1 MMSVRSLTAVLER
14 AFNMRDGL
22 GREIDYMRIS
32 VIDSCNLNCYYCNP
46 CKNNEQCRAVNMLS
60 VKKVLCIVRAATRL
74 GITHFRL
81 TGGEPLL
88 HPQLDEMVSQIK
100 KLPGVSSVSL
110 TTNAVLLAHHT
121 KRLKE
126 AGIDSINVSLDTIDA
141 SEYEHITKK
150 PLLDKVEH
158 GIDAAI
164 ECGIRVKIN
173 VVLTPQTDVVALTRY
188 ASKKGTDIRFIE
200 MMPVGEGRTN
210 GVEPYEKV
218 IGTLSGVY
226 GQPCYV
232 NTEKSNEINSEFNK
246 YNKAQQ
252 TQIEQQAKE
261 STQTYMG
268 RKNTDNGPAEYY
280 IFPGLGIRVG
290 LIQAIHGKFCDSC
303 NRIRVTADGRFMPC
317 LGSSVTMDLLPDS
330 CDFTDDLTDDL
341 EKDSV
346 IAKALKAAIKA
357 KPKCHNFSDEEVLQ
371 PESVTYNTNKNNE
384 SENAVTYKKTTEIK
398 TTEIKAAGADAAR
411 NMSRIGG

>member
-1 MMSVRSLTAVLER
+1 
-14 AFNMRDGL
+14 MRDRF

-46 CKNNEQCRAVNMLS
+46 CDNNEHCRAVNMLS

-110 TTNAVLLAHHT
+110 TTNAVLLAQRT

-141 SEYEHITKK
+141 SEYECITQK
-150 PLLDKVEH
+150 PLLKEVEH

-173 VVLTPQTDVVALTRY
+173 AVLTPQTDVVALTRY
-188 ASKKGTDIRFIE
+188 AAKKGTDIRFIE
-200 MMPVGEGRTN
+200 MMPVGEGHTN
-210 GVEPYEKV
+210 GVEPYKKV
-218 IGTLSGVY
+218 IGTLSKLY
-226 GQPCYV
+226 GEPCRI
-232 NTEKSNEINSEFNK
+232 NTEKTKEINSGNDK
-246 YNKAQQ
+246 
-252 TQIEQQAKE
+252 
-261 STQTYMG
+261 
-268 RKNTDNGPAEYY
+268 RKNPDNGPAEYY
-280 IFPGLGIRVG
+280 IFPELGIRVG

-303 NRIRVTADGRFMPC
+303 NRIRVTADGRLMPC

-346 IAKALKAAIKA
+346 IAKALKAAINA

-371 PESVTYNTNKNNE
+371 PESVMYNTNKNNE
-384 SENAVTYKKTTEIK
+384 SENAVTYTKTTETK

>member
-1 MMSVRSLTAVLER
+1 MSARFLTVVLER
-14 AFNMRDGL
+14 AFNMRDGF

-46 CKNNEQCRAVNMLS
+46 CDNNEHCHALNILS
-60 VKKVLCIVRAATRL
+60 VKEVLCIVRAATRL
-74 GITHFRL
+74 GIKHFRL

-88 HPQLDEMVSQIK
+88 HPQLDEMVLQIK
-100 KLPGVSSVSL
+100 KIPGVSSVSL
-110 TTNAVLLAHHT
+110 TTNAVLLVQHA
-121 KRLKE
+121 KWLKE

-141 SEYEHITKK
+141 SEYERITKK
-150 PLLDKVEH
+150 PLLEEVKN
-158 GIDAAI
+158 GINAAI

-188 ASKKGTDIRFIE
+188 VAKKGTDIRFIE
-200 MMPVGEGRTN
+200 MMPVGEGHTN

-218 IGTLSGVY
+218 IGALSEVY
-226 GQPCYV
+226 GAPCCV
-232 NTEKSNEINSEFNK
+232 NTERTREINS
-246 YNKAQQ
+246 
-252 TQIEQQAKE
+252 
-261 STQTYMG
+261 G
-268 RKNTDNGPAEYY
+268 HKNPDNGPAEYY

-303 NRIRVTADGRFMPC
+303 NRIRVTADGRLMPC
-317 LGSSVTMDLLPDS
+317 LGSNVTMDLLPDS
-330 CDFTDDLTDDL
+330 CDLTDNL

-346 IAKALKAAIKA
+346 IAQALKAAINA

-371 PESVTYNTNKNNE
+371 PESVMYNTNKNNE

-398 TTEIKAAGADAAR
+398 TTEIKAADVNAAR

>member
-1 MMSVRSLTAVLER
+1 MFARFLTAVSGR
-14 AFNMRDGL
+14 AFNMRDRF

-46 CKNNEQCRAVNMLS
+46 QDNNKNCQAINILS
-60 VKKVLCIVRAATRL
+60 VKKVLCIVRAATRI

-88 HPQLDEMVSQIK
+88 HPQIDEMVSQIK
-100 KLPGVSSVSL
+100 KIPGVRSVSL
-110 TTNAVLLAHHT
+110 TTNAVLLAQHA
-121 KRLKE
+121 KQLKE

-200 MMPVGEGRTN
+200 MMPVGEGHTN

-218 IGTLSGVY
+218 IGALSEVY
-226 GQPCYV
+226 GAPCCV
-232 NTEKSNEINSEFNK
+232 NTERTRKINSGHENP
-246 YNKAQQ
+246 
-252 TQIEQQAKE
+252 
-261 STQTYMG
+261 
-268 RKNTDNGPAEYY
+268 DNGPAEYY

-303 NRIRVTADGRFMPC
+303 NRIRVTADGRLMPC

-330 CDFTDDLTDDL
+330 CDFTDDL

-346 IAKALKAAIKA
+346 IAQALKAAINA

-398 TTEIKAAGADAAR
+398 MSEIKAAEVNAAR

>member
-1 MMSVRSLTAVLER
+1 MSARFLTAVSGR
-14 AFNMRDGL
+14 AFNMRDRF

-46 CKNNEQCRAVNMLS
+46 QDNNKKCQAINILS

-88 HPQLDEMVSQIK
+88 HPQIDEMVSQIK
-100 KLPGVSSVSL
+100 KIPGVRSVSL
-110 TTNAVLLAHHT
+110 TTNAVLLAQHA
-121 KRLKE
+121 KQLKE

-200 MMPVGEGRTN
+200 MMPVGEGHTN

-218 IGTLSGVY
+218 IGALSKLY
-226 GQPCYV
+226 GEPCHV
-232 NTEKSNEINSEFNK
+232 NTGKTKEINSGYNK
-246 YNKAQQ
+246 YKEERQAQ
-252 TQIEQQAKE
+252 E
-261 STQTYMG
+261 SIHVYEEG
-268 RKNTDNGPAEYY
+268 KNPGNGPAEYY
-280 IFPGLGIRVG
+280 IFPELGIRVG
-290 LIQAIHGKFCDSC
+290 LIQAIHGKFCDTC
-303 NRIRVTADGRFMPC
+303 NRIRVTADGRLMPC
-317 LGSSVTMDLLPDS
+317 LGSSVTMDLVPDS
-330 CDFTDDLTDDL
+330 CDNIDDVENDL
-341 EKDSV
+341 V
-346 IAKALKAAIKA
+346 IAQALGAAIKA
-357 KPKCHNFSDEEVLQ
+357 KPRCHYFDD
-371 PESVTYNTNKNNE
+371 K
-384 SENAVTYKKTTEIK
+384 AVTYTKTTETKTTEIK
-398 TTEIKAAGADAAR
+398 TTELKAAEVNAAR

>member
-1 MMSVRSLTAVLER
+1 
-14 AFNMRDGL
+14 
-22 GREIDYMRIS
+22 
-32 VIDSCNLNCYYCNP
+32 
-46 CKNNEQCRAVNMLS
+46 MLS

-81 TGGEPLL
+81 TGGEPFL

-110 TTNAVLLAHHT
+110 TTNAVLLAQRT

-141 SEYEHITKK
+141 SEYECITQK
-150 PLLDKVEH
+150 PLLKDVED

-173 VVLTPQTDVVALTRY
+173 AVLTPQTDVVALTRY
-188 ASKKGTDIRFIE
+188 AAKKGTDIRFIE
-200 MMPVGEGRTN
+200 MMPVGEGHTN

-218 IGTLSGVY
+218 IGALSEVY
-226 GQPCYV
+226 GEPCCV
-232 NTEKSNEINSEFNK
+232 NTENRKEIKLEH
-246 YNKAQQ
+246 
-252 TQIEQQAKE
+252 
-261 STQTYMG
+261 
-268 RKNTDNGPAEYY
+268 KNPDNGPAEYY

-303 NRIRVTADGRFMPC
+303 NRIRVTADGRLMPC

-330 CDFTDDLTDDL
+330 WNLTDDL
-341 EKDSV
+341 KKDSV
-346 IAKALKAAIKA
+346 IAQALKAAINA

-371 PESVTYNTNKNNE
+371 PESVMYNINKNNE
-384 SENAVTYKKTTEIK
+384 LENAVTYTKTTETK
-398 TTEIKAAGADAAR
+398 TTEIKAAEVNAAR

>member
-1 MMSVRSLTAVLER
+1 
-14 AFNMRDGL
+14 
-22 GREIDYMRIS
+22 
-32 VIDSCNLNCYYCNP
+32 
-46 CKNNEQCRAVNMLS
+46 MLS

-110 TTNAVLLAHHT
+110 TTNAVLLAQHV
-121 KRLKE
+121 KRLKD

-141 SEYEHITKK
+141 SEYECITQK
-150 PLLDKVEH
+150 PLLKEVED
-158 GIDAAI
+158 GIEAAI
-164 ECGIRVKIN
+164 ACGIRVKIN
-173 VVLTPQTDVVALTRY
+173 AVLTPQTDVVALTRY
-188 ASKKGTDIRFIE
+188 AAKKGTDIRFIE
-200 MMPVGEGRTN
+200 MMPVGEGHTN

-218 IGTLSGVY
+218 IGALSEVY
-226 GQPCYV
+226 GAPCCV
-232 NTEKSNEINSEFNK
+232 NTERTRKINS
-246 YNKAQQ
+246 
-252 TQIEQQAKE
+252 
-261 STQTYMG
+261 G
-268 RKNTDNGPAEYY
+268 HKNPDNGPAEYY

-290 LIQAIHGKFCDSC
+290 LIQAIHGKFCDTC
-303 NRIRVTADGRFMPC
+303 NRIRVTADGRLMPC

-346 IAKALKAAIKA
+346 IAQALKAAIKA

-371 PESVTYNTNKNNE
+371 PESVMYNTNKNNE
-384 SENAVTYKKTTEIK
+384 SENAVTYKKMTEIK
-398 TTEIKAAGADAAR
+398 TTEIKAADVNAAR

>member
-1 MMSVRSLTAVLER
+1 MSVRFLTAVSGR
-14 AFNMRDGL
+14 AFNMRDRF

-46 CKNNEQCRAVNMLS
+46 QDNNKNCQAINILS
-60 VKKVLCIVRAATRL
+60 VKKVLCIVRAATRI

-88 HPQLDEMVSQIK
+88 HPQIDEMVSQIK
-100 KLPGVSSVSL
+100 KIPGVRSVSL
-110 TTNAVLLAHHT
+110 TTNAVLLAQHA
-121 KRLKE
+121 KQLKE

-150 PLLDKVEH
+150 PLLHKVEH

-200 MMPVGEGRTN
+200 MMPVGEGHTN

-218 IGTLSGVY
+218 IGALLEVY
-226 GQPCYV
+226 GTPCHID
-232 NTEKSNEINSEFNK
+232 TENREEINSG
-246 YNKAQQ
+246 YNN
-252 TQIEQQAKE
+252 
-261 STQTYMG
+261 S
-268 RKNTDNGPAEYY
+268 DNGPAEYY
-280 IFPGLGIRVG
+280 SFHGLDIRVG
-290 LIQAIHGKFCDSC
+290 LIQAIHGKFCDTC
-303 NRIRVTADGRFMPC
+303 NRIRVTADGRLMPC
-317 LGSSVTMDLLPDS
+317 LGSSVTMDLVPDS
-330 CDFTDDLTDDL
+330 WDFADDA
-341 EKDSV
+341 EKDFSIV
-346 IAKALKAAIKA
+346 RALRAAIKA
-357 KPKCHNFSDEEVLQ
+357 KPRCHNFND
-371 PESVTYNTNKNNE
+371 
-384 SENAVTYKKTTEIK
+384 NAVTYTKTTETKTVETK
-398 TTEIKAAGADAAR
+398 TTELKAAEVNAAR

>member
-1 MMSVRSLTAVLER
+1 MSARFLTAVSGR
-14 AFNMRDGL
+14 AFNMRDRF

-46 CKNNEQCRAVNMLS
+46 QDNNKNCQAINTLS

-88 HPQLDEMVSQIK
+88 HPQIDEMVSQIK
-100 KLPGVSSVSL
+100 KIPGVRSVSL
-110 TTNAVLLAHHT
+110 TTNAVLLAQHA
-121 KRLKE
+121 KQLKE

-150 PLLDKVEH
+150 PLLHKVEH

-200 MMPVGEGRTN
+200 MMPVGEGHTN
-210 GVEPYEKV
+210 GVEPYKKV
-218 IGTLSGVY
+218 ICTLSKLY
-226 GQPCYV
+226 GEPCRI
-232 NTEKSNEINSEFNK
+232 NTEKTKEINSGNDK
-246 YNKAQQ
+246 
-252 TQIEQQAKE
+252 
-261 STQTYMG
+261 
-268 RKNTDNGPAEYY
+268 RKIPDNGPAEYY
-280 IFPGLGIRVG
+280 IFPELGIRVG
-290 LIQAIHGKFCDSC
+290 LIQAIHGKFCDTC
-303 NRIRVTADGRFMPC
+303 NRIRVTADGRLMPC
-317 LGSSVTMDLLPDS
+317 LGSSVTMDLVPDS
-330 CDFTDDLTDDL
+330 WDFADDL
-341 EKDSV
+341 EKDFAIV
-346 IAKALKAAIKA
+346 RVLRAAIKA
-357 KPKCHNFSDEEVLQ
+357 KPGCHNFND
-371 PESVTYNTNKNNE
+371 
-384 SENAVTYKKTTEIK
+384 NAVTYTKTTETKTVETK
-398 TTEIKAAGADAAR
+398 TTELKAAEVNAAR